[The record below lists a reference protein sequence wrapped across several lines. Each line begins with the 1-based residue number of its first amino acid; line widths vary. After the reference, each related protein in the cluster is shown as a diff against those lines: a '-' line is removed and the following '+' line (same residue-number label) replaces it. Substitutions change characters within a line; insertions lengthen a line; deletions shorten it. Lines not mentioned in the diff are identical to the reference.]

1 MGWTIRESRW
11 AWPPVASFQPLKT
24 WCVCRHL
31 SRSCSLKH
39 LLTGQA
45 KLLAYLPQ
53 DPLWPILSLPPK
65 DFSQSVAK
73 GNIAGQ
79 EALGIGSIS
88 IRMAGYQMVGHSG
101 AVAGHRSHLMRIPG
115 LRCGLAVLTNSTEG
129 LDLAYCVEAW
139 VIGKLTGDESLID
152 KVYSE

>member
-1 MGWTIRESRW
+1 
-11 AWPPVASFQPLKT
+11 LKT